1 MSDQLLRPNAPSVVS
16 EIIDGE
22 AVIMNLATGHYFS
35 AQGTGGELWA
45 LIEKGASERRLV
57 EYLLLRYRID
67 EVEARTGVAAFISK
81 AREHDLLVATQA
93 ESGSIDEPVAASSPT
108 ESYAMPHLNAYS
120 DMEDLLLLDPIH
132 DVSEAGWPMPK
143 PADS

>member
-1 MSDQLLRPNAPSVVS
+1 MSDQLLRPNSPSVVS

-45 LIEKGASERRLV
+45 LIENGASERRLV

-67 EVEARTGVAAFISK
+67 EIEARTGVAAFISK
-81 AREHDLLVATQA
+81 AREHDLVVTAPA
-93 ESGSIDEPVAASSPT
+93 ESASIEDQSETPT
-108 ESYAMPHLNAYS
+108 PTDSYAIPQLHAYS

-143 PADS
+143 PVDS

>member
-1 MSDQLLRPNAPSVVS
+1 MSDQLLRPNSPSVVS

-35 AQGTGGELWA
+35 ALGTGGELWA
-45 LIEKGASERRLV
+45 LIERGASERQLID
-57 EYLLLRYRID
+57 YLLLRYRIA

-81 AREHDLLVATQA
+81 AREHDLVVTTQA
-93 ESGSIDEPVAASSPT
+93 VSAPEHDQAATPTPT
-108 ESYAMPHLNAYS
+108 ESYAIPQLNAYS

>member
-1 MSDQLLRPNAPSVVS
+1 MSDQLLRPNSPSVVS

-45 LIEKGASERRLV
+45 LIENGASERRMV

-67 EVEARTGVAAFISK
+67 EIEARTGVAAFVSK
-81 AREHDLLVATQA
+81 AREHDLVVATQA
-93 ESGSIDEPVAASSPT
+93 EPAPVDEQPATPTLT
-108 ESYAMPHLNAYS
+108 ESYAIPQLNAYS